1 MCYTGF
7 IPFIT
12 ANHHSYHNDIY
23 KNTTK
28 LKEDNIMPVIGE
40 QISRKPGSMGYAHD
54 PMANYAKE
62 FLNLTTSIL
71 EEARLDLYEDTSK
84 VLRKGISD
92 ESMKQFFMENSC
104 DPKGMSA
111 EELEDHMV
119 MMEQMYENDKQAV
132 LEHCG
137 MGQYNPVIGMTF
149 PIHKNIMLNNIFDKG
164 AIPKFVATSPKFTV
178 SMETRWLIDPETN
191 EKIDMWREQYKMTD
205 AIDKAAP
212 LKTLYLPLPE
222 TENTNIIETLFGVPA
237 DHNTNLSI
245 ESYLSGLIGSKV
257 VFPAQTIKA
266 VVSLTD
272 TANPGVTTY
281 DIVTYTNTTTSAVI
295 VSATSTPSDFAAQLP
310 AYDTTV
316 TATLVGGVFD
326 WRGPFAPAYG
336 GYDRQICEQFALP
349 TVTAVAAGTLPDTWA
364 LTVTLA
370 NGSTVTIDNATSEDA
385 IPGQY
390 RTVGFISGFAKN
402 NRFGL
407 TSSNATV
414 GGVLLTS
421 RLDTSSAM
429 LKTAS
434 VSWDVRTD
442 IIEIP
447 NAIPI
452 NVTIAPE
459 EVKDIAALYQINQL
473 TKVMSLMKISLGNY
487 KDDKIRRFMDQS
499 FLEMPADSKIAR
511 QFDFAPSQNY
521 ALDPIEWRH
530 KTFMDALDTHATQL
544 LHVLNDPN
552 VTFNIIGR
560 DDLIRK
566 ITPTDY
572 TYQTPSAIGPVQL
585 DFVKTVCTS
594 DKRTYQFISSDK
606 LRDTNNLMIIVC
618 PRNSE
623 RFIYRIY
630 DYQMYLSNEIR
641 NITNPALPAV
651 HAFERW
657 IIKHYQPV
665 QGRIRILNP
674 TGLRNYGTDYAY
686 NNDPTGRG
694 DGVKSIGKNDFNIDA
709 I

>member
-1 MCYTGF
+1 
-7 IPFIT
+7 
-12 ANHHSYHNDIY
+12 
-23 KNTTK
+23 
-28 LKEDNIMPVIGE
+28 MPVIGD
-40 QISRKPGSMGYAHD
+40 QISRKPGSAGYAHD
-54 PMANYAKE
+54 PMAGYAKE
-62 FLNLTTSIL
+62 FLNLSSSIL

-84 VLRKGISD
+84 LLRTPVTN
-92 ESMKQFFMENSC
+92 ETMKTFFMENSA
-104 DPKGMSA
+104 DPRGMTT
-111 EELEDHMV
+111 EEYEDHMA
-119 MMEQMYENDKQAV
+119 MMEQMYENDKEAV

-137 MGQYNPVIGMTF
+137 MGQYNPVVGMTF

-164 AIPKFVATSPKFTV
+164 AIPKFVATTPKFTV
-178 SMETRWLIDPETN
+178 SMETRWLIDPETG

-212 LKTLYLPLPE
+212 MKTLYMPLPE
-222 TENTNIIETLFGVPA
+222 TENTDVIQTLFGVPA
-237 DHNTNLSI
+237 DQNTNLSI
-245 ESYLSGLIGSKV
+245 ESHLSGLIASRV
-257 VFPAQTIKA
+257 VYPAQTVSA

-272 TANPGVTTY
+272 TSNPGVTTY
-281 DIVTYTNTTTSAVI
+281 EVVKYTNTTDAAVI
-295 VSATSTPSDFAAQLP
+295 LSGTNTPADFKTQLP
-310 AYDTTV
+310 KYEATV
-316 TATLVGGVFD
+316 TAKLVGGVFD
-326 WRGPFAPAYG
+326 WRGPFVPAYG
-336 GYDRQICEQFALP
+336 GYDRQICEQYALP
-349 TVTAVAAGTLPDTWA
+349 IVTAVAAGTLPNTWK

-370 NGSTVTIDNATSEDA
+370 DGNTVDVDNTTSENA

-390 RTVGFISGFAKN
+390 RTVGFVSGFTKD

-407 TSSNATV
+407 TTSNANV
-414 GGVLLTS
+414 LGVLLTS

-434 VSWDVRTD
+434 VSWSVRTD

-447 NAIPI
+447 NAVPI
-452 NVTIAPE
+452 NVTISPE

-473 TKVMSLMKISLGNY
+473 TKVMSLMKISLANY
-487 KDDKIRRFMDQS
+487 KDDHIRRALDTS
-499 FLEMPADSKIAR
+499 FLTMPADSKIGR
-511 QFDFAPSQNY
+511 TFDFAPSQNY

-530 KTFMDALDTHATQL
+530 KTFMDSLDTHATQL

-572 TYQTPSAIGPVQL
+572 TYQSPSSIGPVQL
-585 DFVKTVCTS
+585 DFVKTVVTS

-606 LRDTNNLMIIVC
+606 LRDSNNLMIIMC
-618 PRNSE
+618 PRNSD

-641 NITNPALPAV
+641 NISNPALPAV

-657 IIKHYQPV
+657 QFKEYQPV
-665 QGRIRILNP
+665 QGRIRIINP
-674 TGLRNYGTDYAY
+674 TGLRNYGTDYAF

-694 DGVKSIGKNDFNIDA
+694 DGMQSIGKNDFNIDA

>member
-1 MCYTGF
+1 
-7 IPFIT
+7 
-12 ANHHSYHNDIY
+12 
-23 KNTTK
+23 
-28 LKEDNIMPVIGE
+28 MPVIGNTT
-40 QISRKPGSMGYAHD
+40 SRKPGSSGYSHD
-54 PMANYAKE
+54 PMAAYAKE
-62 FLNLTTSIL
+62 FLNLTQSFL
-71 EEARLDLYEDTSK
+71 EEARLDLYEEPSK
-84 VLRKGISD
+84 VFRTPLTD
-92 ESMKQFFMENSC
+92 ETVKNFFMENSA
-104 DPKGMSA
+104 DPRGMTT
-111 EELEDHMV
+111 EEYEDHML
-119 MMEQMYENDKQAV
+119 MMEQMYENDKTAV

-164 AIPKFVATSPKFTV
+164 AIPKFVAEAPRFTV
-178 SMETRWLIDPETN
+178 SMETRWMIDPETG

-212 LKTLYLPLPE
+212 LKSMYLPLPE
-222 TENTNIIETLFGVPA
+222 AENTNILETMFGVPE
-237 DHNTNLSI
+237 DQNNNLSI
-245 ESYLSGLIGSKV
+245 ESHVSGLVGARV
-257 VFPAQTIKA
+257 VYPGQTVQIVVKNSDSATTPATVTYTIQ
-266 VVSLTD
+266 
-272 TANPGVTTY
+272 N
-281 DIVTYTNTTTSAVI
+281 YTNTTAQAYVI
-295 VSATSTPSDFAAQLP
+295 PTDTPTDLKAQLP
-310 AYDTTV
+310 KVDATV
-316 TATLVGGVFD
+316 TQTVTGAIFN
-326 WRGPFAPAYG
+326 WRGQFAPAYG

-349 TVTAVAAGTLPDTWA
+349 IVKTVAAGTLPGTWK
-364 LTVTLA
+364 LTVELA
-370 NGSTVTIDNATSEDA
+370 DGTTQEIDNTTDENA

-390 RTVGFISGFAKN
+390 RTVGFVSGFAKD
-402 NRFGL
+402 NRFGM
-407 TSSNATV
+407 TSSNAKV
-414 GGVLLTS
+414 AGVILTS
-421 RLDTSSAM
+421 RIDTSSAM

-434 VSWDVRTD
+434 ATWSVRTD

-447 NAIPI
+447 NAVPM
-452 NVTIAPE
+452 NVTISPE

-473 TKVMSLMKISLGNY
+473 TKVMSLMKISLANY
-487 KDDKIRRFMDQS
+487 KDDKIRRYLDKS
-499 FLEMPADSKIAR
+499 FLEMPDDSKIAR
-511 QFDFAPSQNY
+511 QFDFAPSNNY

-530 KTFMDALDTHATQL
+530 KTFMDSLDTHATQL

-572 TYQTPSAIGPVQL
+572 TYQSPSSIGPVQL
-585 DFVKTVCTS
+585 DFVKTIVTS

-606 LRDTNNLMIIVC
+606 LRDCNNLMIIVC

-641 NITNPALPAV
+641 NISNPALPAV

-657 IIKHYQPV
+657 VIKEYQPV

-674 TGLRNYGTDYAY
+674 TGLRNYGTDYAF

-694 DGVKSIGKNDFNIDA
+694 DGVRSIGKNDFNIDA

>member
-1 MCYTGF
+1 
-7 IPFIT
+7 
-12 ANHHSYHNDIY
+12 
-23 KNTTK
+23 
-28 LKEDNIMPVIGE
+28 MPVIGE
-40 QISRKPGSMGYAHD
+40 QISRKPGSAGYTHD
-54 PMANYAKE
+54 PMAGFAKE
-62 FLNLTTSIL
+62 FLSLSNSIL

-92 ESMKQFFMENSC
+92 ETLKSFFMENSA
-104 DPKGMSA
+104 DPRGMTT
-111 EELEDHMV
+111 EEYEDHML
-119 MMEQMYENDKQAV
+119 MMEQMYENDKEAV

-137 MGQYNPVIGMTF
+137 MGQYNPVVGMTF

-191 EKIDMWREQYKMTD
+191 EKIDMWREQFKMTD

-222 TENTNIIETLFGVPA
+222 AQNTNVIETLFGVPA

-245 ESYLSGLIGSKV
+245 ESHLSGLIGNKV
-257 VFPAQTIKA
+257 VYPGQTIRI
-266 VVSLTD
+266 VVENSDSAT
-272 TANPGVTTY
+272 TPATVTY
-281 DIVTYTNTTTSAVI
+281 EVVKYTNTTEKAYVI
-295 VSATSTPSDFAAQLP
+295 PTDTPTDLADQLP
-310 AYDTTV
+310 EVEDTV
-316 TATLVGGVFD
+316 TQTVIGGVFD
-326 WRGPFAPAYG
+326 WRGPFTPAYG
-336 GYDRQICEQFALP
+336 GYDRQICEQYALP
-349 TVTAVAAGTLPDTWA
+349 LVTSVAEGTLPSTWK

-370 NGSTVTIDNATSEDA
+370 DGSTVDIDNTTDENA

-390 RTVGFISGFAKN
+390 RTVGFVSGFTKD

-407 TSSNATV
+407 TTSNASV
-414 GGVLLTS
+414 LGVLLTS

-447 NAIPI
+447 NAVPI
-452 NVTIAPE
+452 NVTISPE

-473 TKVMSLMKISLGNY
+473 TKIMSLMKISLGNY
-487 KDDKIRRFMDQS
+487 KDDKIRRQLDTS
-499 FLEMPADSKIAR
+499 FLTMPDDSKIAR
-511 QFDFAPSQNY
+511 QFDFAPSQSY

-572 TYQTPSAIGPVQL
+572 TYQSPSAIGPVQL
-585 DFVKTVCTS
+585 DFVKTVVTS

-606 LRDTNNLMIIVC
+606 LRDSNNLMIIVC

-657 IIKHYQPV
+657 IMRDYQPV

-674 TGLRNYGTDYAY
+674 TGLRNYSTDYAF

-694 DGVKSIGKNDFNIDA
+694 DGMRSIGKNDFNIDA

>member
-1 MCYTGF
+1 
-7 IPFIT
+7 
-12 ANHHSYHNDIY
+12 
-23 KNTTK
+23 
-28 LKEDNIMPVIGE
+28 MPVIGNTT
-40 QISRKPGSMGYAHD
+40 SRKPGSSGYSHD
-54 PMANYAKE
+54 PMAAYAKE
-62 FLNLTTSIL
+62 FLNLTQSFL
-71 EEARLDLYEDTSK
+71 EEARLDLYQEPFK
-84 VLRKGISD
+84 VFRTPLTD
-92 ESMKQFFMENSC
+92 ETVKNFFMENSA
-104 DPKGMSA
+104 DPRGMTT
-111 EELEDHMV
+111 EEYEDHML
-119 MMEQMYENDKQAV
+119 MMEQMYENDKIAV

-164 AIPKFVATSPKFTV
+164 AIPKFVAEVPRFTV
-178 SMETRWLIDPETN
+178 SMETRWMIDPETG

-212 LKTLYLPLPE
+212 LKSMYLPLPE
-222 TENTNIIETLFGVPA
+222 AENTNILETMFGVPE
-237 DHNTNLSI
+237 DQNNNLSI
-245 ESYLSGLIGSKV
+245 ESHVSGLVGARV
-257 VFPAQTIKA
+257 VYPGQTVQIVVKNSDAATAPATVTYTIQ
-266 VVSLTD
+266 
-272 TANPGVTTY
+272 N
-281 DIVTYTNTTTSAVI
+281 YTNTTAQAYVI
-295 VSATSTPSDFAAQLP
+295 PIDSPTDLKDQLP
-310 AYDTTV
+310 KVEATV
-316 TATLVGGVFD
+316 TQTVTGAIFN

-336 GYDRQICEQFALP
+336 GYDRQICEQYALP
-349 TVTAVAAGTLPDTWA
+349 IVKTVAAGTLPGTWK
-364 LTVTLA
+364 LTVELA
-370 NGSTVTIDNATSEDA
+370 DGTTQEIDNTTDENA

-390 RTVGFISGFAKN
+390 RTVGFVSGFAKD
-402 NRFGL
+402 NRFGM
-407 TSSNATV
+407 TSSNAKV
-414 GGVLLTS
+414 AGVILTS
-421 RLDTSSAM
+421 RIDTSSAM

-434 VSWDVRTD
+434 ATWSVRTD

-447 NAIPI
+447 NAVPM
-452 NVTIAPE
+452 NVTISPE

-473 TKVMSLMKISLGNY
+473 TKVMSLMKISLANY
-487 KDDKIRRFMDQS
+487 KDDKIRRYLDKS
-499 FLEMPADSKIAR
+499 FLEMPDDSKIAR
-511 QFDFAPSQNY
+511 QFDFAPSNNY

-530 KTFMDALDTHATQL
+530 KTFMDSLDSHATQL

-572 TYQTPSAIGPVQL
+572 TYQSPSSIGPVQL
-585 DFVKTVCTS
+585 DFVKTIVTS

-606 LRDTNNLMIIVC
+606 LRDCNNLMIIVC

-641 NITNPALPAV
+641 NISNPALPAV

-657 IIKHYQPV
+657 VIKEYQPV

-674 TGLRNYGTDYAY
+674 TGLRNYGTDYAF

-694 DGVKSIGKNDFNIDA
+694 DGVRSIGKNDFNIDA